1 MTIRLSDV
9 RILYLNEL
17 RSALRERSIV
27 MNSIFL
33 PIFLYPVLL
42 WLVYTGM
49 SFVAGQT
56 EGFASRVALL
66 AFSNEQRVFKI
77 DLERDPRLEV
87 KTSNDPLAD
96 IRNGDLDL
104 LVEILPPAREAARLT
119 GNFRV
124 RLTYDNSKDRSRMAR
139 DRIAERLRLYRDR
152 YLEQEAGKLGLTR
165 AQLQQFWVET
175 NNIATERQM
184 GQFILGLMIPIFLII
199 MVAVGSM
206 HPAIDCTAGER
217 EKSTWE
223 TLMTVATSRVNIV
236 AAKYLYVSTMAA
248 VAGILN
254 LAAMMFSMKSVLAPL
269 LGERISTFS
278 FGIPLRSIPLIIA
291 VTVLLAFFIS
301 AGMMILASF
310 ARTYKEGQ
318 ATVMPFYFAIM
329 MPVMFLQVPGLEF
342 TPALAAIP
350 VVNICMVFREAVAG
364 VYHWPMIAIT
374 LAVETGCIFFSLWL
388 AATILKY
395 EDFILGSY
403 GGSFG
408 KFFTERLL
416 PGRGKRGGRA

>member
-1 MTIRLSDV
+1 MLKQSVSKLSV
-9 RILYLNEL
+9 AVPL
-17 RSALRERSIV
+17 A
-27 MNSIFL
+27 
-33 PIFLYPVLL
+33 
-42 WLVYTGM
+42 LVY
-49 SFVAGQT
+49 VA
-56 EGFASRVALL
+56 
-66 AFSNEQRVFKI
+66 
-77 DLERDPRLEV
+77 
-87 KTSNDPLAD
+87 
-96 IRNGDLDL
+96 
-104 LVEILPPAREAARLT
+104 
-119 GNFRV
+119 
-124 RLTYDNSKDRSRMAR
+124 
-139 DRIAERLRLYRDR
+139 
-152 YLEQEAGKLGLTR
+152 AGKLGLTP

-310 ARTYKEGQ
+310 ARTY
-318 ATVMPFYFAIM
+318 M
-329 MPVMFLQVPGLEF
+329 
-342 TPALAAIP
+342 
-350 VVNICMVFREAVAG
+350 
-364 VYHWPMIAIT
+364 
-374 LAVETGCIFFSLWL
+374 
-388 AATILKY
+388 
-395 EDFILGSY
+395 
-403 GGSFG
+403 
-408 KFFTERLL
+408 
-416 PGRGKRGGRA
+416 